1 MGGDL
6 FHDTQGNGGWRKWAR
21 RETET
26 GWSGGAVVA
35 PESLIEEAQ
44 RRGKEVG

>member
-1 MGGDL
+1 MTLREMGMEKVG
-6 FHDTQGNGGWRKWAR
+6 KR

-26 GWSGGAVVA
+26 GWSG
-35 PESLIEEAQ
+35 EQWWLLNLYIEEAQ